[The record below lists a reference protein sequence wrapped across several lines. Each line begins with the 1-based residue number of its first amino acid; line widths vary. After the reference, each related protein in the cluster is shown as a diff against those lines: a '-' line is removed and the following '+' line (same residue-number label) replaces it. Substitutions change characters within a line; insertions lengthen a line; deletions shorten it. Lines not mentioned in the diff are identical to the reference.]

1 MLLFGPLVIQL
12 LWYILKQLFTS
23 VSVKVVD
30 IYLSASW
37 LSKYLPLFT
46 PAPLQW
52 IIVNCL
58 EAYRIIIWGFKNS
71 EITLFTPAKFQAW
84 EHISWWQICK
94 TPYQV
99 EAQLWYLVAAQMVEF
114 SSSSQLHCITLVFK
128 KEKKKM
134 IIMLMTS
141 RNLLIVQKPK
151 FHKESF

>member
-1 MLLFGPLVIQL
+1 MYYYSPQCQWKWWIFTLLLRGWVN
-12 LWYILKQLFTS
+12 
-23 VSVKVVD
+23 
-30 IYLSASW
+30 IYHYS
-37 LSKYLPLFT
+37 P
-46 PAPLQW
+46 PLQW

-99 EAQLWYLVAAQMVEF
+99 EAQLWYLVVAQMVEF
-114 SSSSQLHCITLVFK
+114 SSSSQLHCITLVYK
-128 KEKKKM
+128 KGKKK